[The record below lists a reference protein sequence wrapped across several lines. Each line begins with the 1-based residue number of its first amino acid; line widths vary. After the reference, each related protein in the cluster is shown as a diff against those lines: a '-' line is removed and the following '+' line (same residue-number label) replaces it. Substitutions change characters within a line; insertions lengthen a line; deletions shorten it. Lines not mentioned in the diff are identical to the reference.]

1 MFIDHDGITLFTTA
15 FGRID
20 APPLLALSG
29 WIGTWEDWVDT
40 FSVLSEGDWRLIGYD
55 HRGSGATIA
64 PVASIT
70 FDKLV
75 DDVFAVLDAY
85 GIERCVLAAMSMGTA
100 VALAAIQ
107 RQIERFSGL
116 IIVNGVYFRETPLTE
131 DPFYAGLQKSYSQAL
146 DHFVNACVPEP
157 ESDVIKHWGR
167 QILDRAAPEAALRLY
182 EIGAEIDQRAIL
194 SQITVP
200 TLILHGDADPLVSTA
215 TARSLAAA
223 LPNARLVILP
233 GAGHVPIMTRPH
245 AIAAEINAF
254 FKKRSS

>member
-1 MFIDHDGITLFTTA
+1 MFIDHDGITLFTTS
-15 FGRID
+15 FGRKD

-85 GIERCVLAAMSMGTA
+85 GIERCVLAAMSLGTA

-116 IIVNGVYFRETPLTE
+116 
-131 DPFYAGLQKSYSQAL
+131 
-146 DHFVNACVPEP
+146 VP
-157 ESDVIKHWGR
+157 
-167 QILDRAAPEAALRLY
+167 
-182 EIGAEIDQRAIL
+182 
-194 SQITVP
+194 
-200 TLILHGDADPLVSTA
+200 
-215 TARSLAAA
+215 
-223 LPNARLVILP
+223 
-233 GAGHVPIMTRPH
+233 
-245 AIAAEINAF
+245 
-254 FKKRSS
+254 